1 MVRVCLWACAVV
13 LLATAAGVQAAPEAG
28 EFSLDQHTLFL
39 AHFNASLREADYA
52 NGWSG
57 FGGSGAGQTEG
68 FWGKAVDLRGLQ
80 YRPDFLTTRDSRTP
94 FFSDFGIWPRGN
106 INLYQGTFEFW
117 FKVSPDDLKQNHVG
131 RQVLFTYWYQA
142 GAPGALSEA
151 ELTSKGFSFD
161 WFTLSGDKLI
171 GSVEFGPPFDP
182 KDWHHFAL
190 CWSQG
195 ETVVYFDGRPALS
208 WDMKGKLGL
217 LLYAV
222 PHKPLCMNG
231 IALDELRISDVV
243 RYDGAF
249 EPRWRDGKRPAYAFA
264 GARGVRRYGQKLEP
278 TSTPT
283 ALTPPREAVPL
294 HLNLGGMGFGFDRN
308 TGFLTA
314 FGAAR
319 QTVAR
324 GANGLL
330 LWEGLARSPHFAAEA
345 ESWRQTPQSLS
356 FDQRYGTRLLIHH
369 ELTSE
374 PNVVRWR
381 VTFTNLTDHE
391 VWLEALLSLPM
402 PMPVRQY
409 FDMSWFQ
416 DTLPFARRLDEYVFS
431 LPFVAAAGATQ
442 SFGLGLDPHTDLSAL
457 ISEWIPEPEA
467 GTIRQGTRVV
477 LDPKGRYA
485 LEWVLFSERAEFGA
499 RNALDHY
506 YGLFPDLYRQDR
518 TVPIYSYLPVSRYFE
533 EYPYPDLARL
543 AYTGMQWGHGP
554 DHLKGDEF
562 GSMLYWHMP
571 KDPSR
576 EDYQTLLCYEDVW
589 KSQEELE
596 KDRIERSRRAYYHW
610 YTLRRSHYLP
620 NWAGKLIVEDL
631 YPEGLNEGDPQV
643 TGQYYDPDLYYA
655 NEYHTPLGVHY
666 RQLTLDIMRAISAYS
681 PGFINDM
688 CQTSPIRFTD
698 DIARRTPGRAFARDR
713 GTYLVGAFGHADRY
727 RTINGFRDA
736 RGFRQSIWSDGGVVS
751 YQLSALSAQDV
762 MESYIVPIDFT
773 GVELGNQAGRNLLG
787 EKPMGVHY
795 ANESDWTGKFFR
807 PEDFT
812 PKTLRDYWRYTNAQA
827 MLSALRHGIYLP
839 YEVIQGQQE
848 LMESNPMLV
857 ESIVWGRKTVPAA
870 QVAEPVFVRRG
881 GDGWNSILVVGNEQ
895 PHPVSTPVES
905 TNRFFGARPIFGG
918 YFGGVPRQRLGAET
932 SVVESIM
939 LAPRGMVGLKL
950 LATLTGT
957 APGEVAGTY
966 EGDGLTV
973 RVVLHVRSDQPAEL
987 SLNPLAPIY
996 RIHQVFVN
1004 GTPRRDVSSVALP
1017 AGKVEVQVEYTTPV
1031 LPFSTAEWRRVDL
1044 LSNSRLNFCLLAD
1057 PKSEFDLGTAGMLN
1071 DFLRQYDEEDGVLG
1085 NLPEAPVGDQAPGGF
1100 TGWKVIV
1107 RSYADVHPSRV
1118 RLDMPAK
1125 SILVEG
1131 SSPGEARR
1139 AMVLLLR
1146 LVDRTYPHVG
1156 RFFPLPREG
1165 QRPWEV
1171 LSDDDTKRFFAAFS
1185 DPQWLIKPILKP
1197 KLEPLYAGGNL
1208 DFSGRYGLRVSPY
1221 LFEPTYAD
1229 NYVYGY
1235 AGEGPAR

>member
-1 MVRVCLWACAVV
+1 MVRVWLWTCVAV
-13 LLATAAGVQAAPEAG
+13 LMAAAVGVQAAPEAG
-28 EFSLDQHTLFL
+28 EFALDQHTLFL
-39 AHFNASLREADYA
+39 AHFNSSLREADYA

-57 FGGSGAGQTEG
+57 FGGSGAGQTDG
-68 FWGKAVDLRGLQ
+68 YWGKAVDLRGLQ
-80 YRPDFLTTRDSRTP
+80 YQPDFLTTRDSRAP

-106 INLYQGTFEFW
+106 VDLYQGTYEFW
-117 FKVSPDDLKQNHVG
+117 FRVSPDELRQNHVG

-142 GAPGALSEA
+142 GAPGELSGA
-151 ELTSKGFSFD
+151 ELTPKGFSFD
-161 WFTLSGDKLI
+161 WFTLSGDRLVGI
-171 GSVEFGPPFDP
+171 VEFSPPLNPD
-182 KDWHHFAL
+182 DWHHFAL

-195 ETVVYFDGRPALS
+195 ETVIYFDGRPALS
-208 WDMKGKLGL
+208 WDMKGKLGP
-217 LLYAV
+217 LLYAAT
-222 PHKPLCMNG
+222 HKPLCMNG

-249 EPRWRDGKRPAYAFA
+249 EPHWRDGKRPVYAFA
-264 GARGVRRYGQKLEP
+264 GVPGVRRYGQKLEP
-278 TSTPT
+278 TYTPT

-294 HLNLGGMGFGFDRN
+294 KMGLSGLDLAFDRN

-314 FGAAR
+314 FG
-319 QTVAR
+319 VAGRPATR

-330 LWEGLARSPHFAAEA
+330 LWEGLARAPHFAAEA
-345 ESWRQTPQSLS
+345 GNWKQTSEGLS
-356 FDQRYGTRLLIHH
+356 FDQRYGARLLLHH
-369 ELTSE
+369 ELRAES
-374 PNVVRWR
+374 NAVRWR
-381 VTFTNLTDHE
+381 VTFDNLTDHE

-402 PMPVRQY
+402 PMQAKQY

-416 DTLPFARRLDEYVFS
+416 DRLPLARRLDEYVFS
-431 LPFVAAAGATQ
+431 LPFVAAAGTTQ
-442 SFGLGLDPHTDLSAL
+442 SYGLGLDPHTGLSAL
-457 ISEWIPEPEA
+457 ISEWIPEPAA
-467 GTIRQGTRVV
+467 GTIRQGTRLV

-499 RNALDHY
+499 RNALSHY
-506 YGLFPDLYRQDR
+506 QDLFPDLYQQDPS
-518 TVPIYSYLPVSRYFE
+518 VPIYSYLPVSRYFE

-543 AYTGMQWGHGP
+543 AYTGLQWGHGP

-562 GSMLYWHMP
+562 GSPRYWHMP

-576 EDYQTLLCYEDVW
+576 EDYQTLLRYEDVW
-589 KSQEELE
+589 QSQAGLE

-631 YPEGLNEGDPQV
+631 YPEGLNDGDPQV
-643 TGQYYDPDLYYA
+643 TGQYYDPELYYA
-655 NEYHTPLGVHY
+655 NEYHTPLGEHY

-751 YQLSALSAQDV
+751 YHLSALSAQDV
-762 MESYIVPIDFT
+762 IESYIVPIDFT
-773 GVELGNQAGRNLLG
+773 DMELGNQAGRNLLG

-812 PKTLRDYWRYTNAQA
+812 PKTLRDYWRYINAQA

-839 YEVIQGQQE
+839 YEAIQGQQE
-848 LMESNPMLV
+848 LMERNPMLV
-857 ESIVWGRKTVPAA
+857 ESIVWGRQTVPAA
-870 QVAEPVFVRRG
+870 KVAEPLFVRRG
-881 GDGWNSILVVGNEQ
+881 GDGWNSLLVVGNEQ
-895 PHPVSTPVES
+895 PRAMSTPVES
-905 TNRFFGARPIFGG
+905 TNRFFGARPIFGS
-918 YFGGVPRQRLGAET
+918 YFGGVPRQQLGAET
-932 SVVESIM
+932 SVIESI
-939 LAPRGMVGLKL
+939 AVEPRGMAGLRL
-950 LATLTGT
+950 LARLGGT
-957 APGEVAGTY
+957 APAQVDGTY

-973 RVVLHVRSDQPAEL
+973 RAVLHVRSDQPAEL

-996 RIHQVFVN
+996 RIRQVSVN
-1004 GTPRRDVSSVALP
+1004 GQSRGNASSVALP
-1017 AGKVEVQVEYTTPV
+1017 SGEAEVQVEYTTPV
-1031 LPFSTAEWRRVDL
+1031 LPFSAAEWRQAEL
-1044 LSNSRLNFCLLAD
+1044 LTGGRPNFQLIANSEL
-1057 PKSEFDLGTAGMLN
+1057 EFDLGTAGMLN
-1071 DFLRQYDEEDGVLG
+1071 DFLQQYDEEDGVLG
-1085 NLPEAPVGDQAPGGF
+1085 NLPEARLGRQALSGF

-1107 RSYADVHPSRV
+1107 CSNADVHPSRV
-1118 RLDMPAK
+1118 RLDTPAK
-1125 SILVEG
+1125 SIFVEG
-1131 SSPGEARR
+1131 PSPGDARR
-1139 AMVLLLR
+1139 AMVVFLR
-1146 LVDRTYPHVG
+1146 LVDRTYPHTG

-1165 QRPWEV
+1165 QRPWEA
-1171 LSDDDTKRFFAAFS
+1171 LSDDDTKQFFAAFS

-1197 KLEPLYAGGNL
+1197 ELEPLYAGGNL
-1208 DFSGRYGLRVSPY
+1208 DFAGRYGLFASPY

-1235 AGEGPAR
+1235 TGEGPAG